1 MAFAKGKYAK
11 AISDRSGM
19 EFPYKEM
26 VKEWNGSFVHKSE
39 YEARHPQDEPRH
51 YGAEGHGLR
60 DARPARTENEVARM
74 LEPNPFETIAASSG
88 IINVYEK
95 SHGRSTSDTVRFRG
109 PTWTS
114 SDADAYQNPSDF
126 DGISGSNVA
135 KTAGYSITVGK
146 RDSAGD
152 ITNTD
157 DYYHFTVDTNTAT
170 TGGISGGGNNC
181 SAGPA
186 SLSA

>member
-1 MAFAKGKYAK
+1 MPFGKGKYAK

-19 EFPYKEM
+19 EFPYNEM
-26 VKEWNGSFVHKSE
+26 IKEWNGSLVHVSE
-39 YEARHPQDEPRH
+39 YEAKQPQLELRHRGGDAQ
-51 YGAEGHGLR
+51 GLK
-60 DARPARTENEVARM
+60 DARPARTENEVSRI
-74 LEPNPFETIAASSG
+74 LGPNPFETIAASSG

-109 PTWTS
+109 PIYTTS
-114 SDADAYQNPSDF
+114 DPDAYQNPSDF

-170 TGGISGGGNNC
+170 SGSISGGGNNC

-186 SLSA
+186 TLTA

>member
-19 EFPYKEM
+19 EFPYNEM
-26 VKEWNGSFVHKSE
+26 IKEWNGSLVHVSE
-39 YEARHPQDEPRH
+39 YEEKQPQLELRHRGGDAQ
-51 YGAEGHGLR
+51 GLK
-60 DARPARTENEVARM
+60 DARPARTENEVSRM
-74 LEPNPFETIAASSG
+74 LGPDPFETIAASSG

-109 PTWTS
+109 PIYTTS
-114 SDADAYQNPSDF
+114 DSDAYQNPSDF

-135 KTAGYSITVGK
+135 KSAGYSITVGK

-170 TGGISGGGNNC
+170 SGSISGGGNSC

-186 SLSA
+186 TLTA

>member
-1 MAFAKGKYAK
+1 MAFSKGRYAK

-19 EFPYKEM
+19 EFPYNEM
-26 VKEWNGSFVHKSE
+26 IKEWNGSFVHISE
-39 YEARHPQDEPRH
+39 YEEKQPQLEIRVRGGD
-51 YGAEGHGLR
+51 AQGLR

-74 LEPNPFETIAASSG
+74 LSPNPFETIAASSG

-109 PTWTS
+109 PIWTS
-114 SDADAYQNPSDF
+114 SDSDAYQNPTDF

-170 TGGISGGGNNC
+170 SGGISGGGNNC

-186 SLSA
+186 TLTS